1 MANCG
6 INFFIAIHRFS
17 LVKAAMN
24 ARCICKLRKGV
35 TKSKCAMNINRNHLN
50 GCTIVNLK
58 TRRRSKTL
66 KGSQRM
72 GGGGAGGVF

>member
-1 MANCG
+1 
-6 INFFIAIHRFS
+6 
-17 LVKAAMN
+17 MN
-24 ARCICKLRKGV
+24 ARCICKLGEGV
-35 TKSKCAMNINRNHLN
+35 TKSKCAMNIHRNHLN

-72 GGGGAGGVF
+72 GGGGRSFLKPFRASLFNEDLSN